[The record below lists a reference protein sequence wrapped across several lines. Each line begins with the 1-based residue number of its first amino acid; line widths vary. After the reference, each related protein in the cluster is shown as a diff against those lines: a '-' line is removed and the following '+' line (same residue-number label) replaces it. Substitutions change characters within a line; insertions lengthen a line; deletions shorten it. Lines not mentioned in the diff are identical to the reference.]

1 MAKKKKKDISK
12 RRAKAR
18 EKTKKKRNL
27 RLVKSKA
34 AMEPKTILRPGLP
47 HMGAPEGFRS
57 ISMSQ
62 AIMEY
67 AKPLFKFAKDEKNAP
82 NDTLQIGML
91 IWNYAISV
99 EEGNE
104 DKKIEN
110 KILKSL
116 ASAYSLKKEEAAAL
130 LTKMTDRYAYLFPK
144 DKQPEPGTPFMF
156 IRKEVYALIKPF
168 DYNRLALSN
177 EIFPPEQEDVDLI
190 KKIEKLDG
198 YIENSADYSYYE
210 DLLFSLHDEC
220 KERFEKWLAAK
231 GVKEGIENFSFCL
244 QTYLDFIY
252 GYMHDDTVV
261 LKSVPNIYFLEFF
274 EDFLLRK
281 MMAEPMEYVY
291 WPPALKLFYRFLH
304 EKGYLDNQEDII
316 REIDKLEP
324 YFIEVLRKQFS

>member
-1 MAKKKKKDISK
+1 MAKKKKGDISK

-18 EKTKKKRNL
+18 EKTKRKRNL
-27 RLVKSKA
+27 RLVKSRA
-34 AMEPKTILRPGLP
+34 ATEPETILRPGLP

-67 AKPLFKFAKDEKNAP
+67 TKPLFESAKDEENEL

-99 EEGNE
+99 EEGKE

-116 ASAYSLKKEEAAAL
+116 ASAYSLKKDEAAAL

-144 DKQPEPGTPFMF
+144 DKQPEPVTPFMY
-156 IRKEVYALIKPF
+156 IRKELHYLITPF
-168 DYNRLALSN
+168 DYKRLALSN
-177 EIFPPEQEDVDLI
+177 EIFPAEQEDLDLI
-190 KKIEKLDG
+190 EKIEKLDG
-198 YIENSADYSYYE
+198 YIENNADYSSYE

-220 KERFEKWLAAK
+220 RERFEKWLTAK
-231 GVKEGIENFSFCL
+231 GLKEDIQDFSFCL

-252 GYMHDDTVV
+252 AYIHDDTVI
-261 LKSVPNIYFLEFF
+261 LKSVPDIYFLEFF

-281 MMAEPMEYVY
+281 MMVEPMEYVY

-304 EKGYLDNQEDII
+304 EKGYLDNQEDLI
-316 REIDKLEP
+316 RKIDKLEP
-324 YFIEVLRKQFS
+324 YFIEILRKQFS

>member
-1 MAKKKKKDISK
+1 MAKKKKRDISK

-18 EKTKKKRNL
+18 EKTKRKRNL
-27 RLVKSKA
+27 RLVKSRA
-34 AMEPKTILRPGLP
+34 ATEPKTILRPGLP

-67 AKPLFKFAKDEKNAP
+67 AKPLLEFAKDEENAF

-91 IWNYAISV
+91 IWNYAISA
-99 EEGNE
+99 EEGKE

-116 ASAYSLKKEEAAAL
+116 ASAYGLKKDEAAAL

-156 IRKEVYALIKPF
+156 IRKEVHFLIKPF
-168 DYNRLALSN
+168 DYKRLVLSN
-177 EIFPPEQEDVDLI
+177 KIFPAEQEDIDLI
-190 KKIEKLDG
+190 NKIEKLDG
-198 YIENSADYSYYE
+198 FIENRADYSSYE

-220 KERFEKWLAAK
+220 RKRFEKWLSAK
-231 GVKEGIENFSFCL
+231 GLKDNIQDFSFCL

-252 GYMHDDTVV
+252 AYMHDDTVV
-261 LKSVPNIYFLEFF
+261 LKSVPDIYFLEF
-274 EDFLLRK
+274 
-281 MMAEPMEYVY
+281 
-291 WPPALKLFYRFLH
+291 LKIFF
-304 EKGYLDNQEDII
+304 
-316 REIDKLEP
+316 
-324 YFIEVLRKQFS
+324 

>member
-1 MAKKKKKDISK
+1 MAKKKKREISK
-12 RRAKAR
+12 RRANAR
-18 EKTKKKRNL
+18 KKSKKKRNL

-34 AMEPKTILRPGLP
+34 ATEQTTILRPGLP
-47 HMGAPEGFRS
+47 HVGAPEGFRS

-67 AKPLFKFAKDEKNAP
+67 AKPLLEFAKDEENAF

-91 IWNYAISV
+91 IWNYVISV
-99 EEGNE
+99 EEGKE
-104 DKKIEN
+104 DKKIES

-116 ASAYSLKKEEAAAL
+116 ASTYSLKKDEAAAL

-156 IRKEVYALIKPF
+156 IRKEVHFLIKPF
-168 DYNRLALSN
+168 DYKRLVLSN
-177 EIFPPEQEDVDLI
+177 KIFPAEQEDLDLI
-190 KKIEKLDG
+190 EKIEKLDG
-198 YIENSADYSYYE
+198 YIENHADYSSYE

-220 KERFEKWLAAK
+220 RERFEKWLTAK
-231 GVKEGIENFSFCL
+231 GLKEGIENFSFCL

-252 GYMHDDTVV
+252 SYMHDDSVV
-261 LKSVPNIYFLEFF
+261 LKSVPDIYFLEFF

-281 MMAEPMEYVY
+281 MMVEPLEYVY

-304 EKGYLDNQEDII
+304 EKGYLDNQEDLI
-316 REIDKLEP
+316 RKIDKLES

>member
-18 EKTKKKRNL
+18 EKSKKKRNL
-27 RLVKSKA
+27 RLVKSRA
-34 AMEPKTILRPGLP
+34 ATEQKTILRPGLP

-67 AKPLFKFAKDEKNAP
+67 AKPLLEFAKDEENAF
-82 NDTLQIGML
+82 NDILQIGML

-99 EEGNE
+99 DEGKE
-104 DKKIEN
+104 DKEIEN

-116 ASAYSLKKEEAAAL
+116 ASTCKLKRDEAAAL
-130 LTKMTDRYAYLFPK
+130 LTKMTDRYAHLFPK

-156 IRKEVYALIKPF
+156 IRKEVHFLIKPF
-168 DYNRLALSN
+168 DYNRLELSN
-177 EIFPPEQEDVDLI
+177 TIFPAEQEDLDLI
-190 KKIEKLDG
+190 ERIEKLDG
-198 YIENSADYSYYE
+198 YIENSAEYSSYE

-220 KERFEKWLAAK
+220 RERFEKWLTAK
-231 GVKEGIENFSFCL
+231 GLKKDIQNFSFCL

-252 GYMHDDTVV
+252 AYMHEDTVV
-261 LKSVPNIYFLEFF
+261 LKSVPDIYFLEFF

-281 MMAEPMEYVY
+281 MMVEPMEYVY

-304 EKGYLDNQEDII
+304 EKGYLDNQEDMI
-316 REIDKLEP
+316 RKIDKLEP

>member
-1 MAKKKKKDISK
+1 MARKKKRDISK

-27 RLVKSKA
+27 RPVKSRA
-34 AMEPKTILRPGLP
+34 ATEQKTIRRPGLP

-67 AKPLFKFAKDEKNAP
+67 AKPLLEFAKDEENEF

-91 IWNYAISV
+91 IWNYALSV
-99 EEGNE
+99 EEGRK

-116 ASAYSLKKEEAAAL
+116 AQEYSLKKDEAAAL
-130 LTKMTDRYAYLFPK
+130 LTKMTDRYTYLFPK

-156 IRKEVYALIKPF
+156 IRKEVHFLIKPF
-168 DYNRLALSN
+168 DYNRLKLSN
-177 EIFPPEQEDVDLI
+177 TIFPAEQEDLNLI
-190 KKIEKLDG
+190 EKIEKLDG
-198 YIENSADYSYYE
+198 FIENRADYSSYE

-220 KERFEKWLAAK
+220 RERFEKWLTAK
-231 GVKEGIENFSFCL
+231 GLKEDIQDFSFCL

-252 GYMHDDTVV
+252 AYMHEDTVV
-261 LKSVPNIYFLEFF
+261 LKSVPDIYFLEFF

-281 MMAEPMEYVY
+281 MMVEPLEYVY

-304 EKGYLDNQEDII
+304 EKGYLDNQEEMI
-316 REIDKLEP
+316 RKIDKLEP

>member
-1 MAKKKKKDISK
+1 MAKKKKRDISK

-18 EKTKKKRNL
+18 EKTKRKRNL
-27 RLVKSKA
+27 RLIKSRA
-34 AMEPKTILRPGLP
+34 ATEPETILRPGLP

-67 AKPLFKFAKDEKNAP
+67 TKPLLEFAKDEGNAL
-82 NDTLQIGML
+82 NNTLQIGML

-99 EEGNE
+99 EEGKEN
-104 DKKIEN
+104 KKIED
-110 KILKSL
+110 KIFKSL
-116 ASAYSLKKEEAAAL
+116 ASTYRLKKDEAAAL

-156 IRKEVYALIKPF
+156 IRKEVHFLIKPF
-168 DYNRLALSN
+168 DYNRLVLSN
-177 EIFPPEQEDVDLI
+177 EILPAEQEDVELI
-190 KKIEKLDG
+190 EKIEKLDS
-198 YIENSADYSYYE
+198 YIENSADYSSYE
-210 DLLFSLHDEC
+210 DLLFSLHDKC
-220 KERFEKWLAAK
+220 KERFEKWLTAK
-231 GVKEGIENFSFCL
+231 GLKEDIQDFSFCL

-252 GYMHDDTVV
+252 GYMHDDIIV
-261 LKSVPNIYFLEFF
+261 LKSVPDIYFFEFF

-281 MMAEPMEYVY
+281 TMVEPMEYVY

-304 EKGYLDNQEDII
+304 EKGYLDNQEDLI
-316 REIDKLEP
+316 RKIDKLEP

>member
-1 MAKKKKKDISK
+1 MAKKKKRDISK
-12 RRAKAR
+12 RRAKNR
-18 EKTKKKRNL
+18 EKTKRKRNL
-27 RLVKSKA
+27 RLVKSRA
-34 AMEPKTILRPGLP
+34 ATESKTILRPGLP

-67 AKPLFKFAKDEKNAP
+67 AKPLFEFAKDEENAH

-91 IWNYAISV
+91 IWNYSISAD
-99 EEGNE
+99 EGKQ

-116 ASAYSLKKEEAAAL
+116 ASAYTLKKDEAAAL
-130 LTKMTDRYAYLFPK
+130 LTKMVDRYAFLFPK
-144 DKQPEPGTPFMF
+144 DKQPESDTPFMY
-156 IRKEVYALIKPF
+156 IRKEVHYLIKPF
-168 DYNRLALSN
+168 DYKRLALSN
-177 EIFPPEQEDVDLI
+177 EIFPADQEDSELI
-190 KKIEKLDG
+190 EKIEKLDG
-198 YIENSADYSYYE
+198 YIENSAEYSSYE
-210 DLLFSLHDEC
+210 NLLFSLHDEC
-220 KERFEKWLAAK
+220 RERFEKWLTAK
-231 GVKEGIENFSFCL
+231 GLKEDIQDFSFCL
-244 QTYLDFIY
+244 QPYLDFIY

-261 LKSVPNIYFLEFF
+261 LKSVPDIYFLEFF

-281 MMAEPMEYVY
+281 IMLEPMEYVY
-291 WPPALKLFYRFLH
+291 WPPALKLFYRCLH

>member
-1 MAKKKKKDISK
+1 MAKKKKRDISK
-12 RRAKAR
+12 RRANAR

-27 RLVKSKA
+27 RLVKSRA
-34 AMEPKTILRPGLP
+34 ATEQKTILRPGLP

-67 AKPLFKFAKDEKNAP
+67 AKPLFEFAKDEKNEL

-99 EEGNE
+99 EEGKG

-116 ASAYSLKKEEAAAL
+116 ASTYSLKKDEAAAL

-156 IRKEVYALIKPF
+156 IRKEVHFLIKPF
-168 DYNRLALSN
+168 DYKRLVLSN
-177 EIFPPEQEDVDLI
+177 KIFPAEQEDLDLI
-190 KKIEKLDG
+190 EKIEKLDS
-198 YIENSADYSYYE
+198 YIGNHADYSSYE

-220 KERFEKWLAAK
+220 RERFEKWLTAK
-231 GVKEGIENFSFCL
+231 GLKEGIENFSFCL

-252 GYMHDDTVV
+252 RAY
-261 LKSVPNIYFLEFF
+261 
-274 EDFLLRK
+274 
-281 MMAEPMEYVY
+281 A
-291 WPPALKLFYRFLH
+291 
-304 EKGYLDNQEDII
+304 
-316 REIDKLEP
+316 
-324 YFIEVLRKQFS
+324 

>member
-12 RRAKAR
+12 RRANAR

-27 RLVKSKA
+27 RLVKSRA
-34 AMEPKTILRPGLP
+34 VTEQKTILRPGLP

-67 AKPLFKFAKDEKNAP
+67 AKPLFEFAEDEKNEL

-91 IWNYAISV
+91 FWNYAIYV
-99 EEGNE
+99 EEGKK

-116 ASAYSLKKEEAAAL
+116 ASAYSLKKDEAAAL
-130 LTKMTDRYAYLFPK
+130 LTKMTDRYVYLFPK

-156 IRKEVYALIKPF
+156 IRKEVHFLIKPF

-177 EIFPPEQEDVDLI
+177 EIFPAEQEDLDLI
-190 KKIEKLDG
+190 EKIEKLDG
-198 YIENSADYSYYE
+198 YIENGDDYSSYE

-220 KERFEKWLAAK
+220 RERFEKWLTAK
-231 GVKEGIENFSFCL
+231 GLKDNIQNFSFCL

-252 GYMHDDTVV
+252 AYMHDDTVV
-261 LKSVPNIYFLEFF
+261 LKTVPDIYFLEFF

-281 MMAEPMEYVY
+281 MMVDPVEYVY

-304 EKGYLDNQEDII
+304 EKGYLDNQEDMI
-316 REIDKLEP
+316 RKIDKLEL

>member
-1 MAKKKKKDISK
+1 MAKKKKRDISK

-27 RLVKSKA
+27 RLVKSRA
-34 AMEPKTILRPGLP
+34 ATEPKTILRPGLP

-57 ISMSQ
+57 IPMSQ

-67 AKPLFKFAKDEKNAP
+67 AKPLLEFAKDEEDAF

-91 IWNYAISV
+91 IWNYSISV
-99 EEGNE
+99 EEGKG

-116 ASAYSLKKEEAAAL
+116 SSAYSLKKDEAITL
-130 LTKMTDRYAYLFPK
+130 LTKMTDRYNHLFPK
-144 DKQPEPGTPFMF
+144 DKQPEPGTPFMY
-156 IRKEVYALIKPF
+156 IRKEVHYLIKPLDF
-168 DYNRLALSN
+168 KRLAFSN

-190 KKIEKLDG
+190 EKIEELDG
-198 YIENSADYSYYE
+198 YIENNADYSSYE

-220 KERFEKWLAAK
+220 RERFEKWLTAK
-231 GVKEGIENFSFCL
+231 GLKEGIENFSFCL

-252 GYMHDDTVV
+252 AYMHDDTVV
-261 LKSVPNIYFLEFF
+261 LKSVPDIYFLDFF

-304 EKGYLDNQEDII
+304 EKGYLDNPDDLISK
-316 REIDKLEP
+316 IDKIEP

>member
-18 EKTKKKRNL
+18 EKTKKKRHL
-27 RLVKSKA
+27 RLVKSRVAK
-34 AMEPKTILRPGLP
+34 EPETIPRPGLP

-67 AKPLFKFAKDEKNAP
+67 AKPLFEFVKDEKNTL
-82 NDTLQIGML
+82 NDTMQIGML

-99 EEGNE
+99 EEGRE
-104 DKKIEN
+104 DKKNEDS
-110 KILKSL
+110 ILKSL
-116 ASAYSLKKEEAAAL
+116 ASTYSLKKDEAAAL
-130 LTKMTDRYAYLFPK
+130 LTKMIDRYDFLFPK

-156 IRKEVYALIKPF
+156 IRKEVHFLIKPF
-168 DYNRLALSN
+168 DYERLALSN
-177 EIFPPEQEDVDLI
+177 EIFPAEQKDVDLI
-190 KKIEKLDG
+190 KKIKKLDD
-198 YIENSADYSYYE
+198 YIVNSADYSLYE

-220 KERFEKWLAAK
+220 RKRFEKWLTAK
-231 GVKEGIENFSFCL
+231 GLKEGIEKLSFCL

-252 GYMHDDTVV
+252 AYMHDDTVV
-261 LKSVPNIYFLEFF
+261 LKSVPDIYFLEFF

-281 MMAEPMEYVY
+281 IMVEPLEYVY

-304 EKGYLDNQEDII
+304 EKGYLDNQEDLI
-316 REIDKLEP
+316 RKIDKIEP

>member
-1 MAKKKKKDISK
+1 MAKKKKRDISK

-34 AMEPKTILRPGLP
+34 ATEPKTILRPGLP

-67 AKPLFKFAKDEKNAP
+67 AKPLFEFAKDEKNEL

-99 EEGNE
+99 DEGKE
-104 DKKIEN
+104 DKKTEN

-116 ASAYSLKKEEAAAL
+116 ASAYSLKQDEAASL
-130 LTKMTDRYAYLFPK
+130 LAKMTDRYAYLFPR
-144 DKQPEPGTPFMF
+144 DKQPEPHTPFMF
-156 IRKEVYALIKPF
+156 IRKEVHFLIKPF
-168 DYNRLALSN
+168 DYNRLVLSN
-177 EIFPPEQEDVDLI
+177 KIFPAEQEDLDLI
-190 KKIEKLDG
+190 EKIKKLDG
-198 YIENSADYSYYE
+198 YIENSADYSSYE

-220 KERFEKWLAAK
+220 RERFERWLAAK
-231 GVKEGIENFSFCL
+231 GVKEDIENFSFCL

-252 GYMHDDTVV
+252 AYMHDDTVV
-261 LKSVPNIYFLEFF
+261 LKSVPDIYFLEFF

-281 MMAEPMEYVY
+281 VMVEPFEYIY

-304 EKGYLDNQEDII
+304 EKGYLDNPEDLI
-316 REIDKLEP
+316 RKIDKLEP

>member
-27 RLVKSKA
+27 RLVKSGA
-34 AMEPKTILRPGLP
+34 ATQPKTILRPGLP

-67 AKPLFKFAKDEKNAP
+67 AKPLFEFDKDEKNEL

-91 IWNYAISV
+91 IWNFAISV
-99 EEGNE
+99 EEGKE

-116 ASAYSLKKEEAAAL
+116 ASTYSLKKDEAAAL

-156 IRKEVYALIKPF
+156 IRKEVHFLIKPF
-168 DYNRLALSN
+168 DYKRMALSN
-177 EIFPPEQEDVDLI
+177 KIFPAEQEDLDLI
-190 KKIEKLDG
+190 EKIEKLDG
-198 YIENSADYSYYE
+198 YIENHADYSSYE

-220 KERFEKWLAAK
+220 RERFEKWLTAK
-231 GVKEGIENFSFCL
+231 GLKEGIENFSFCL

-252 GYMHDDTVV
+252 AYMHDDTVV
-261 LKSVPNIYFLEFF
+261 LKSVPDIYFLEFF

-281 MMAEPMEYVY
+281 MMVEPLEYVY

-304 EKGYLDNQEDII
+304 EKGYLDDQEDMI
-316 REIDKLEP
+316 RKIDKLEP

>member
-1 MAKKKKKDISK
+1 MAKKKKRDISK
-12 RRAKAR
+12 RRAKKR
-18 EKTKKKRNL
+18 EKTKRKRNL
-27 RLVKSKA
+27 QLAKSRA

-67 AKPLFKFAKDEKNAP
+67 AKPLFEFAKDEK

-91 IWNYAISV
+91 ILNYAISV
-99 EEGNE
+99 EEGKE

-116 ASAYSLKKEEAAAL
+116 ASAYSLKKEEATAL

-168 DYNRLALSN
+168 DYKRLTLSN
-177 EIFPPEQEDVDLI
+177 EIFPADQEDVDLI

-198 YIENSADYSYYE
+198 YIENSADYSSYE

-220 KERFEKWLAAK
+220 KERFEKWLTAK
-231 GVKEGIENFSFCL
+231 GLKEDIQDFSFCCRRISIL
-244 QTYLDFIY
+244 SMLTC
-252 GYMHDDTVV
+252 
-261 LKSVPNIYFLEFF
+261 
-274 EDFLLRK
+274 
-281 MMAEPMEYVY
+281 MMIP
-291 WPPALKLFYRFLH
+291 LF
-304 EKGYLDNQEDII
+304 
-316 REIDKLEP
+316 
-324 YFIEVLRKQFS
+324 

>member
-1 MAKKKKKDISK
+1 MAKKKKREISK
-12 RRAKAR
+12 RRANAR
-18 EKTKKKRNL
+18 EKSKKKRNL

-34 AMEPKTILRPGLP
+34 ETEQTTILRPGLP

-67 AKPLFKFAKDEKNAP
+67 AKPLLEFAKDEENAF

-99 EEGNE
+99 EEGKE

-116 ASAYSLKKEEAAAL
+116 ASAYSLKKDEAPAL

-156 IRKEVYALIKPF
+156 IRKEVHFLIKPF
-168 DYNRLALSN
+168 DYKRLVLSN
-177 EIFPPEQEDVDLI
+177 KIFPAEQEDLDLI
-190 KKIEKLDG
+190 EKIETLDG
-198 YIENSADYSYYE
+198 YIENHADYSSYE

-220 KERFEKWLAAK
+220 RERFEKWLTAK
-231 GVKEGIENFSFCL
+231 GLKEGIENFSFCL

-252 GYMHDDTVV
+252 AYMHEDFVV
-261 LKSVPNIYFLEFF
+261 LKSVTDIYFLEFF

-281 MMAEPMEYVY
+281 MMVEPLEYVY

-304 EKGYLDNQEDII
+304 EKGYLDRQEDMI
-316 REIDKLEP
+316 RKIDKLEP

>member
-18 EKTKKKRNL
+18 EKTKRKRNL
-27 RLVKSKA
+27 RLIKSRVTT
-34 AMEPKTILRPGLP
+34 EPETILRPGLP

-67 AKPLFKFAKDEKNAP
+67 AKPLIEIAKDEKNEL
-82 NDTLQIGML
+82 NDTLQVAML

-99 EEGNE
+99 EEDRK

-110 KILKSL
+110 NILKSL
-116 ASAYSLKKEEAAAL
+116 AQAYSLKKDEAAAL
-130 LTKMTDRYAYLFPK
+130 LVKMTDRYAYLFPK

-156 IRKEVYALIKPF
+156 IRKEVHFLIKPF
-168 DYNRLALSN
+168 DYKRLPLSN
-177 EIFPPEQEDVDLI
+177 KIFPAEQEDLDLI
-190 KKIEKLDG
+190 EKIEKLDG
-198 YIENSADYSYYE
+198 YIEDRADYSSYE
-210 DLLFSLHDEC
+210 DLLFALHDEC
-220 KERFEKWLAAK
+220 RERFEKWLTAK
-231 GVKEGIENFSFCL
+231 GLKDNIQNFSFCL

-252 GYMHDDTVV
+252 AYMHDDTVV
-261 LKSVPNIYFLEFF
+261 LKKVPDIYFLEFF

-281 MMAEPMEYVY
+281 MMVEPLEYVY

-304 EKGYLDNQEDII
+304 EKGYLDNPEDLI
-316 REIDKLEP
+316 RKIDKLEP
-324 YFIEVLRKQFS
+324 YFIEVLRKQFF

>member
-1 MAKKKKKDISK
+1 MAKKKKRDISK
-12 RRAKAR
+12 RRAKKR
-18 EKTKKKRNL
+18 EKTKRKRNL
-27 RLVKSKA
+27 QLAKSRA

-67 AKPLFKFAKDEKNAP
+67 AKPLFEFAKDEKNEL

-99 EEGNE
+99 EEGKE

-116 ASAYSLKKEEAAAL
+116 ASAYSLKKEEATAL

-168 DYNRLALSN
+168 DYKRLTLSN
-177 EIFPPEQEDVDLI
+177 EIFPADQEDVDLI

-198 YIENSADYSYYE
+198 YIENSADYSSYE

-220 KERFEKWLAAK
+220 KERFEKWLTAK
-231 GVKEGIENFSFCL
+231 GLKEDIQDFSFCL

-252 GYMHDDTVV
+252 AYMHDDTVV
-261 LKSVPNIYFLEFF
+261 LKSVPDIYFFEFF

-281 MMAEPMEYVY
+281 MMVEPIEYVY